1 VFNRI
6 KQEVNKMENIKYISA
21 VIGAGISFVF
31 GGWNTLLN
39 ILLAF
44 VILDYVSGFI
54 AAAIAGKL
62 NSNVGMKGIA
72 RKVAVF
78 FVVAVAHMMD
88 VALGYDGHM
97 LRDATIFFFLANEAL
112 SILENVGRIGV
123 PVPRTLQKAID
134 ILRDKSGE
142 KGGDK

>member
-1 VFNRI
+1 
-6 KQEVNKMENIKYISA
+6 MERVDLTIKYISA
-21 VIGAGISFVF
+21 IIGAVISFTF
-31 GGWNTLLN
+31 GGWHTLLS

-54 AAAIAGKL
+54 AAGIEGKL
-62 NSNVGMKGIA
+62 NSSTGMKGIA
-72 RKVAVF
+72 KKVAVF

-88 VALGYDGHM
+88 VALGYDGHI

-123 PVPRTLQKAID
+123 PIPSALQKAVD
-134 ILRDKSGE
+134 ILSDKS
-142 KGGDK
+142 KGVDK

>member
-1 VFNRI
+1 MERFDIVYKTGAAVFG
-6 KQEVNKMENIKYISA
+6 A
-21 VIGAGISFVF
+21 VVGYLF
-31 GGWNTLLN
+31 GGWHTLLS

-54 AAAIAGKL
+54 AAGIEGKL
-62 NSNVGMKGIA
+62 NSSVGMKGIA
-72 RKVAVF
+72 KKVAVF

-88 VALGYDGHM
+88 VALGYDGHI

-123 PVPRTLQKAID
+123 PIPSALQKAVD
-134 ILRDKSGE
+134 ILSDKSKGE
-142 KGGDK
+142 DK

>member
-1 VFNRI
+1 
-6 KQEVNKMENIKYISA
+6 MEIIKYISA
-21 VIGAGISFVF
+21 GIGAGISFVF
-31 GGWNTLLN
+31 GGWHTLLS

-54 AAAIAGKL
+54 AAGIEGKL
-62 NSNVGMKGIA
+62 NSSVGMKGIA
-72 RKVAVF
+72 KKVAVF

-88 VALGYDGHM
+88 VALGYDGHI

-123 PVPRTLQKAID
+123 PIPSALQKAVD
-134 ILRDKSGE
+134 ILSDKSKGE
-142 KGGDK
+142 DK